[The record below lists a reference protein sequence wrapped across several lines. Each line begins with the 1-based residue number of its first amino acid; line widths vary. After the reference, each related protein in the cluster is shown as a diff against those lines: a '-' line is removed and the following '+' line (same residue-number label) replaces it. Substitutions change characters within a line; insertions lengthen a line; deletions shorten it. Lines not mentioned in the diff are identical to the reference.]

1 MSYIESAQKRQ
12 VRTDE
17 TGESGYTGSKP
28 SGPVRKNTT
37 SEAFATPN
45 VKRGFVM
52 PKISGWER
60 LHALAQ
66 MVWGVVGAIRKDAR
80 TASDV
85 FLTTTFHPTCVRT
98 LTMVFCDPEGNQ
110 TMPAI
115 TQRTVAPT
123 PSTQDAIPASN
134 LHAVLAAFNAS
145 NMASSYI
152 ERGNF
157 AAARRKL
164 TQALSAINTLQAEA

>member
-1 MSYIESAQKRQ
+1 MTSCTFSTSI
-12 VRTDE
+12 
-17 TGESGYTGSKP
+17 YTYRRP
-28 SGPVRKNTT
+28 NGPVLENTF
-37 SEAFATPN
+37 SEASATPDDMW
-45 VKRGFVM
+45 GFVM
-52 PKISGWER
+52 PKILAMRPFAHPSMVSGGMG
-60 LHALAQ
+60 L
-66 MVWGVVGAIRKDAR
+66 
-80 TASDV
+80 S
-85 FLTTTFHPTCVRT
+85 VRT
-98 LTMVFCDPEGNQ
+98 PAWLRTCFQHPVHPMRLKTQKVGFCDPEGNQ
-110 TMPAI
+110 TMPAF

>member
-1 MSYIESAQKRQ
+1 
-12 VRTDE
+12 
-17 TGESGYTGSKP
+17 
-28 SGPVRKNTT
+28 
-37 SEAFATPN
+37 
-45 VKRGFVM
+45 
-52 PKISGWER
+52 
-60 LHALAQ
+60 
-66 MVWGVVGAIRKDAR
+66 
-80 TASDV
+80 
-85 FLTTTFHPTCVRT
+85 
-98 LTMVFCDPEGNQ
+98 
-110 TMPAI
+110 MPAI